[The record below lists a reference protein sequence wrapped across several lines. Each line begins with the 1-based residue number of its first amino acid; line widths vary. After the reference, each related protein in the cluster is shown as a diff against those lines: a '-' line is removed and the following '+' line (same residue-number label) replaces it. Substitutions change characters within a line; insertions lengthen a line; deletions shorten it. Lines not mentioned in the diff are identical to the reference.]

1 MISLWGNVVGMRG
14 DAVSLW
20 GNVVGMG
27 DEVILCASAVDGFE
41 CGGLPAVLAAY
52 TL

>member
-14 DAVSLW
+14 EVISLW
-20 GNVVGMG
+20 GNVVGMR
-27 DEVILCASAVDGFE
+27 DEVILCASAMDGSE